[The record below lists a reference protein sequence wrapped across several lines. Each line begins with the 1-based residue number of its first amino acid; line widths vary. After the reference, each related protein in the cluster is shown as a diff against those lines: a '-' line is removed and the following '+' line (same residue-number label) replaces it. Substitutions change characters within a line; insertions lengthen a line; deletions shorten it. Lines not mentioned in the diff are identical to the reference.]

1 MEREKGFVQF
11 FIILAVAVLAL
22 GFYLLQ
28 SSKSKS
34 LIERVLPSPTP
45 YQFPYKNPAVSKN
58 RSYRIVVV
66 GDSTMILGLNLLSLG
81 SVEVQT
87 SQSHAIMGTPVL
99 VPVPRNVI
107 LSEG

>member
-1 MEREKGFVQF
+1 
-11 FIILAVAVLAL
+11 
-22 GFYLLQ
+22 
-28 SSKSKS
+28 
-34 LIERVLPSPTP
+34 
-45 YQFPYKNPAVSKN
+45 
-58 RSYRIVVV
+58 
-66 GDSTMILGLNLLSLG
+66 MILGLNLLSLG